1 MHLRRAAK
9 NGSKLCLDCTQG
21 GDARRD
27 GQGEAAAERGEG
39 DRVRHDRMSLRVFA
53 GYMWK
58 LHHWSNQRCT
68 REFYSLLDQG
78 KISAVVNEPPPAGAE
93 E

>member
-1 MHLRRAAK
+1 
-9 NGSKLCLDCTQG
+9 
-21 GDARRD
+21 
-27 GQGEAAAERGEG
+27 
-39 DRVRHDRMSLRVFA
+39 MSLRVFA